1 MRREIDENE
10 QLVKLKVK
18 QAAQRKRE
26 TEVLTHWKGR
36 CVAVD
41 FAEEM
46 YGTYVLNDS
55 CPMCIDEFEPGM
67 RIWRLHCSHAGCD
80 VCMEAYMKPK
90 ALGGDAGD
98 DLVCFQC
105 RGYVLD
111 MPASI
116 RAVLDGE
123 DHRGADANGIS
134 RSGHDGNPDS
144 PSGGVAFHAA
154 AAAAATAPA
163 ETTAAVVA
171 SRAATASSPPSSSA
185 VPRLASSSAASTS
198 PPGGAS
204 FADHA
209 EASGADND
217 DSLEGRLFV
226 RLTVDKDGSRPF
238 RTESETSAFFSK
250 FGRVADVYYPK
261 GIDANTKLSGEQ
273 GGTNFCFV
281 TFEHARAAQQALAS
295 TPLASRGLPILIKR
309 CIGKGKVAA
318 AQSEGPSS
326 ISGAAS
332 GRACS
337 GAAAAAAD
345 VGDRAASVSGSNRAE
360 ADAAPRQARVPGT
373 IISVPLGGGVRQP
386 AATGDVQAS
395 LPPSARAL
403 PPRPPPRP
411 NVSLA
416 VYLSDW
422 LGRPRRQVV
431 NAVFAAAVPVFDFV
445 EADVQA
451 VLAVL

>member
-1 MRREIDENE
+1 
-10 QLVKLKVK
+10 
-18 QAAQRKRE
+18 
-26 TEVLTHWKGR
+26 
-36 CVAVD
+36 
-41 FAEEM
+41 
-46 YGTYVLNDS
+46 
-55 CPMCIDEFEPGM
+55 
-67 RIWRLHCSHAGCD
+67 
-80 VCMEAYMKPK
+80 MKPK

-144 PSGGVAFHAA
+144 RSGGVAFHAA

-345 VGDRAASVSGSNRAE
+345 VGDRAASVSGSNKPRLMRRQGRRGCLARSSRTARWWWPPASSDWRRA
-360 ADAAPRQARVPGT
+360 GF
-373 IISVPLGGGVRQP
+373 
-386 AATGDVQAS
+386 AAT
-395 LPPSARAL
+395 LSAAL

-411 NVSLA
+411 CVPA

-422 LGRPRRQVV
+422 LGSRDVKRLTL
-431 NAVFAAAVPVFDFV
+431 FAAAVPVFDFV
-445 EADVQA
+445 EADAGRACRA
-451 VLAVL
+451 VSILQCGGHEIEET